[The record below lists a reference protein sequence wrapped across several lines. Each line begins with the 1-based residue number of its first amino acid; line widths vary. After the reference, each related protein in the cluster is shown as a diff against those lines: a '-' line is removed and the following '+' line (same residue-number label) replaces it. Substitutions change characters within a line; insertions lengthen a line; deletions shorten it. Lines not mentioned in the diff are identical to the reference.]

1 MNTSEIGILIVDDE
15 SSVRDSLYKWFLEDG
30 YRVDTAADAKE
41 ALRKLQKQTWDI
53 ILLDIKMPGMSGLEL
68 QERIREIDPGIVII
82 IITAY
87 ASVDTAVTAL
97 KAGAFDYVTK
107 PFDPDE
113 LEHLIRNAAE
123 KRQLTR
129 ENLQLKEKIVQLNP
143 EETIIAESPQM
154 KHILELVD
162 TVAQTDSTVLIHGES
177 GTGKEVIARAIHNK
191 SKRRLFP
198 MIAVIFAVSAH
209 CYNPWIKFKG
219 GKGLAAAAGGSIFL
233 FPQILVL
240 WIIFWIALYLYKKN
254 IQVAN
259 SFASLLT
266 GLLVLATSDILNGF
280 STPPAKSVIFF
291 ETSIIFL
298 FLIIISKHIFP
309 LKEYFEE
316 QSKKIRNRE
325 K

>member
-1 MNTSEIGILIVDDE
+1 MERYLISAITGYLLGSIPTAYLVLKKKGMDITKEGSRNVGTLNSYEVSNSKLIGIFVFVIDLLKGILSVLIV
-15 SSVRDSLYKWFLEDG
+15 
-30 YRVDTAADAKE
+30 
-41 ALRKLQKQTWDI
+41 KL
-53 ILLDIKMPGMSGLEL
+53 LFGEL
-68 QERIREIDPGIVII
+68 FI
-82 IITAY
+82 
-87 ASVDTAVTAL
+87 
-97 KAGAFDYVTK
+97 
-107 PFDPDE
+107 
-113 LEHLIRNAAE
+113 
-123 KRQLTR
+123 
-129 ENLQLKEKIVQLNP
+129 
-143 EETIIAESPQM
+143 
-154 KHILELVD
+154 
-162 TVAQTDSTVLIHGES
+162 
-177 GTGKEVIARAIHNK
+177 
-191 SKRRLFP
+191 FP